1 MTNRKHEGSI
11 TLRFLRKLIAPA
23 TAFDG
28 FGKDPVYLNVG
39 GRFYELADV
48 SSVAGPH
55 ESHTELQAGRELTE
69 RETRAAADRKVID
82 DYPEVTR

>member
-1 MTNRKHEGSI
+1 MTTNEGAI
-11 TLRFLRKLIAPA
+11 TLRFLRRLIAPA

-48 SSVAGPH
+48 SSVAGPN

-69 RETRAAADRKVID
+69 RETRASKDRKIID
-82 DYPEVTR
+82 DYPKERR